1 MSLGSAWSVSLSGL
15 SAAADQLALVS
26 RNVSRAGDANSVR
39 KMGEQVTTT
48 DGLVRLSRVSRAGDP
63 ALLEGSLIANARASQ
78 ENAVA
83 QSLDQLQ
90 STVLDPTLDASP
102 AAHTADL
109 EAKLRLLA
117 NSPSDRTAAA
127 QTVLA
132 AKDLTTVLNAM
143 SDTILKVRSSADQ
156 AIAETVDSINASLA
170 SLEKVNQEILSASPS
185 ADITD
190 QLDRRDTILKDLS
203 SQIDIRT
210 VARGGH
216 DISVYTDGGVVLFE
230 TVARDVTFSRSV
242 LLGAGSQGASVMI
255 DGVEVTGDNAVMP
268 SRSGRI
274 AGLVQVRDVIA
285 PAFQMQADEIARGLI
300 EAFAD
305 NDRSASGKPDI
316 PGLFTWTGNTV
327 LPTGVQFAGLGARIT
342 VNAGIDPAQGGDLR
356 YLRDGGA
363 SAPADPDYSANPSQL
378 SGFSARILELI
389 DGLAAARPFDG
400 HAQLDQSASLKA
412 FASQSVGWLE
422 ELRESTDQRYEV
434 NSAVRDRATQS
445 LLSATGINIDQEMS
459 DLLRFEQSYQAAS
472 RLIATVDQMIR
483 TILETAV
490 AA

>member
-48 DGLVRLSRVSRAGDP
+48 DGLVRLSRVSRAGDS
-63 ALLEGSLIANARASQ
+63 ALLEGSLIANARAGQ
-78 ENAVA
+78 ESVVA
-83 QSLDQLQ
+83 QSLDELQ
-90 STVLDPTLDASP
+90 STVLDPTLDAS
-102 AAHTADL
+102 AAAQIADL

-156 AIAETVDSINASLA
+156 AIADTVDSINTSLA

-190 QLDRRDTILKDLS
+190 QLDRRDAILKDLS
-203 SQIDIRT
+203 SQIGIRT
-210 VARGGH
+210 VARGGN

-242 LLGAGSQGASVMI
+242 TLGPGSQGASVMI

-268 SRSGRI
+268 LRSGRM

-285 PAFQMQADEIARGLI
+285 PVFQTQADEIARGLI

-305 NDRSASGKPDI
+305 SDRSASGKPDI
-316 PGLFTWTGNTV
+316 PGLFTWSGNAV
-327 LPTGVQFAGLGARIT
+327 LPAGVQVAGLAARIT

-363 SAPADPDYSANPSQL
+363 SAPADPDYSANQSQL
-378 SGFSARILELI
+378 PGFPARLLELI

-400 HAQLDQSASLKA
+400 RAQLDQSASLKA

-445 LLSATGINIDQEMS
+445 LLSATGINLDQEMS

-483 TILETAV
+483 TILE
-490 AA
+490 AAGGA